1 MPATIKDIAER
12 LQLNPSTISRALSGS
27 PQISEA
33 TRQQVQQVA
42 QELNYSPNLWAQN
55 LVGAGSRLVG
65 CLIRDLANPFNIPM
79 LRAIEDIAD
88 QNGFLVFLSESR
100 GLIEAEKNIID
111 RYRRIRVAGV
121 IITPVLSE
129 LEHLRRLEADGV
141 PVIMTAR
148 SVDGFD
154 SINVD
159 NVKSGRLAGQHLLA
173 RGHTRIGFVQSGDE
187 YNMPEQQRLQG
198 LKSALQDAGLG
209 LQVSYLVG
217 ANSFSGG
224 EKAAEL
230 WQKDGHKTT
239 AVFCDNDLLAMG
251 FIQQASRLGIRI
263 PQDVAIIGHD
273 DIPFADTF
281 SVPLTTISFP
291 KSELGQQAMQVLM
304 SRFNEKGNQHLAKTI
319 TLEPQLI
326 ERKSC

>member
-1 MPATIKDIAER
+1 MSATIKKVAER
-12 LQLNPSTISRALSGS
+12 LKLNPSTVSRALTGS

-33 TRQQVQQVA
+33 TRKQVQQVA

-65 CLIRDLANPFNIPM
+65 CLVRDLANPFYIPM
-79 LRAIEDIAD
+79 LRAVEDMAER
-88 QNGFLVFLSESR
+88 QNYIILLSESR
-100 GLIEAEKNIID
+100 GQIEMEKNIID

-141 PVIMTAR
+141 PVIMAAR

-154 SINVD
+154 SINLD
-159 NVKSGRLAGQHLLA
+159 NVKSGKLAGQHLIA

-198 LKSALQDAGLG
+198 LKFALKDAGLE

-230 WQKDGHKTT
+230 WQQDMHKPT

-251 FIQQASRLGIRI
+251 FIQQASRLGVKI
-263 PQDVAIIGHD
+263 PQDVAVIGHD

-281 SVPLTTISFP
+281 IVPLTTISFP

-304 SRFNEKGNQHLAKTI
+304 ARFNEKESHHSAKTI